1 MNTLETPKSDPE
13 IGVIVLAAGSSSR
26 LGKPKQLLHY
36 QNETLIKHVVKT
48 ALSVSPKA
56 VIVVSGFLHEELMGE
71 VESGKQV
78 QLIHNPDWQQGMGSS
93 IRAGIHALG
102 HHPGFLKV
110 DAVLILLCDQ
120 PLINT
125 QHLQRLLAQFYT
137 DKRSMVVATDY
148 AETQGVPAIFDR
160 ALFPVLQNLPPE
172 KGAQWLF
179 KAHQSNVAVVP
190 FEGAA
195 IDVDTEEDYRR
206 LLALIIKPQP

>member
-1 MNTLETPKSDPE
+1 METPNLDPE
-13 IGVIVLAAGSSSR
+13 IAVIVLAAGSSSR

-56 VIVVSGFLHEELMGE
+56 VVVVGGFLHEELIGE
-71 VESGKQV
+71 VENGGQV
-78 QLIHNPDWQQGMGSS
+78 RLVHNPDWQQGMGSS
-93 IRAGIHALG
+93 IRAGINALG
-102 HHPGFLKV
+102 QHPDFLKV

-137 DKRSMVVATDY
+137 DKRSIVVATGY

-160 ALFPVLQNLPPE
+160 ALFPILQNLPPE

-179 KAHQSNVAVVP
+179 KAHQNNVAVVP
-190 FEGAA
+190 FEGAS
-195 IDVDTEEDYRR
+195 IDVDTEADYQR
-206 LLALIIKPQP
+206 LLALIIKP